1 MKFIVDECTGTAVV
15 EYLRE
20 NGHDVVSVAE
30 TIPQCQDKI
39 ILNRAVHEQRILITN
54 DKDFGDLI
62 FRRGLSHHGVLLLR
76 LQDNSATNRVRVVRA
91 VFDRYSDV
99 LKSNFLVATERRV
112 RVRYL
117 PNLPDASAR

>member
-30 TIPQCQDKI
+30 TIPQCQDKT

-76 LQDNSATNRVRVVRA
+76 LQDDSATNRVRVVRA

-99 LKSNFLVATERRV
+99 LKRNFLVATERRV

-117 PNLPDASAR
+117 PNLPDANAR